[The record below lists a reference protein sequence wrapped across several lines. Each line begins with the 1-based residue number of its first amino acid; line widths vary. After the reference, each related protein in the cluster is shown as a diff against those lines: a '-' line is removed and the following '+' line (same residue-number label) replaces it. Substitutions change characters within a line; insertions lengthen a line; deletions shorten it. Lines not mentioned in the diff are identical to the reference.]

1 MCWSSEKMQGVERKH
16 VHREGVA
23 GQHLRVCVLV
33 FDRNRAKRG
42 WAKKVDEQVGDK
54 GVVKKTAQL

>member
-1 MCWSSEKMQGVERKH
+1 MQGVERKH